1 MKNSF
6 KNTFPLDGKKAFT
19 GRGFKNSYKKWFAL
33 ARKSVST
40 TRNEAFIENTF
51 SLYGRTASSGK
62 KTEVNGFHKQE
73 NIFF

>member
-40 TRNEAFIENTF
+40 TRNEAFIEKYLF
-51 SLYGRTASSGK
+51 SIRK
-62 KTEVNGFHKQE
+62 NCFFWQE
-73 NIFF
+73 N